1 MAGQGQPVTSQ
12 VARRTRK
19 VQFAVAIRMVYVYI
33 LGMVVVAVI
42 ARRAGVDQIVPS
54 HSATKLEAWSVVAR
68 HKARQL
74 SEMANVCV
82 CVPMDGLE

>member
-19 VQFAVAIRMVYVYI
+19 AQSAVAIRMVYVYI

-68 HKARQL
+68 HKARLGSVDLPFERVRPRRQHR
-74 SEMANVCV
+74 
-82 CVPMDGLE
+82 